1 MSVPAAYLG
10 IIVIWSTTPLAIK
23 WSSEGLGPWL
33 GVSARML
40 IGVFVCLV
48 MIALMSRRMRWHAK
62 AFHTYIAAGLGVWGA
77 MSTAYWAS
85 QFIPSG
91 MISVIYG
98 FTPVMTGVLA
108 AIWLSER
115 AFTRFRILGMALGI
129 VGLSLIFGRS
139 LELGGVA
146 SLGLIVML
154 LSVLIHSS
162 SAVWVKRID
171 AGLHPLE
178 TTTGALL
185 VSLPLFFISWLFM
198 DGEPPQETNVRAL
211 WSVLYLGAIAS
222 SLGFAMYFYL
232 LREIA
237 ASRVA
242 LITLLSPVLALMLGH
257 FLNGERISDA
267 NMLGTAVILFG
278 LMSYQWGESVL
289 LRLQRL

>member
-1 MSVPAAYLG
+1 VSVPAAYLG

-48 MIALMSRRMRWHAK
+48 MVALMSRRMRWHSK
-62 AFHTYIAAGLGVWGA
+62 ALSTYVAAGLGVWGA

-91 MISVIYG
+91 MISVVYG

-108 AIWLSER
+108 AIWLAER
-115 AFTRFRILGMALGI
+115 AFTRFRTLGMALGI
-129 VGLSLIFGRS
+129 AGLLLIFGHS
-139 LELGGVA
+139 LELNGDA
-146 SLGLIVML
+146 TQGLFVML
-154 LSVLIHSS
+154 LSVFIHST
-162 SAVWVKRID
+162 SAIWVKRID
-171 AGLHPLE
+171 SGLHPLE

-185 VSLPLFFISWLFM
+185 VSLPLFFVSWLFL
-198 DGEPPQETNVRAL
+198 DGQPPQETDMRAV

-222 SLGFAMYFYL
+222 SLGFAMYFYV
-232 LREIA
+232 LREVA

-242 LITLLSPVLALMLGH
+242 LITLLSPVLALMLGNQ
-257 FLNGERISDA
+257 LNGEQVSDA
-267 NMLGTAVILFG
+267 DLFGTAIILLG
-278 LMSYQWGESVL
+278 LVSYQWGEGM
-289 LRLQRL
+289 LRHIQRV